1 MKTIN
6 YTDYSPFSMVQL
18 QDELSRNSETFLRER
33 EKDREAE
40 ILAYLDNINFR
51 IQKAWMNEQNGLV
64 LKVNESL
71 YDTHKLK
78 SELES
83 LVTLNYRQRAK
94 LVLSKFLTDYTDAE
108 LDVKTHADE
117 LEKKL
122 FNANLGSYTTRYA
135 AGGNRGANVANAAS
149 RINNKKTVEIED
161 VDNSINK
168 VKKIE
173 KC

>member
-18 QDELSRNSETFLRER
+18 QDELARNSEQFIRER
-33 EKDREAE
+33 NKDREAE

-51 IQKAWMNEQNGLV
+51 IQKAWMSEQNGLV

-83 LVTLNYRQRAK
+83 LGFGVKINYLHDPVAGEKVPEEIVINFVEVHGEFYKDCSGYRTKEQ
-94 LVLSKFLTDYTDAE
+94 VLADIRKNCEAM
-108 LDVKTHADE
+108 VKIHPERYNEITDE
-117 LEKKL
+117 LVETIFKSY
-122 FNANLGSYTTRYA
+122 LGHSLT
-135 AGGNRGANVANAAS
+135 
-149 RINNKKTVEIED
+149 
-161 VDNSINK
+161 K
-168 VKKIE
+168 VVL
-173 KC
+173 

>member
-18 QDELSRNSETFLRER
+18 QDELARNSEQFIRER

-83 LVTLNYRQRAK
+83 LGFGVKINYLHDPVAGEKVPEEIVINFVEVHGEYYKDCSGYRTKEQ
-94 LVLSKFLTDYTDAE
+94 VLADIRKSCE
-108 LDVKTHADE
+108 NVKRINPERYKEITDE
-117 LEKKL
+117 LVENIFK
-122 FNANLGSYTTRYA
+122 
-135 AGGNRGANVANAAS
+135 S
-149 RINNKKTVEIED
+149 RLDDTLT
-161 VDNSINK
+161 K
-168 VKKIE
+168 VVL
-173 KC
+173 

>member
-18 QDELSRNSETFLRER
+18 QDELARNSETFIRER
-33 EKDREAE
+33 NKDREAA
-40 ILAYLDNINFR
+40 ILNYLDNINFH

-83 LVTLNYRQRAK
+83 LG
-94 LVLSKFLTDYTDAE
+94 F
-108 LDVKTHADE
+108 DVKINYLHDPVAGEKVPEEIVINFVEVHGEFYKNGSGYRTKEQVMADIRKNCEAMKKNHPERYREITDE
-117 LEKKL
+117 LIEEI
-122 FNANLGSYTTRYA
+122 FNSYIGHSLT
-135 AGGNRGANVANAAS
+135 
-149 RINNKKTVEIED
+149 
-161 VDNSINK
+161 K
-168 VKKIE
+168 VVL
-173 KC
+173 

>member
-18 QDELSRNSETFLRER
+18 QDELSRNSEAFIRER

-51 IQKAWMNEQNGLV
+51 IQKAWMKEQNGLV

-83 LVTLNYRQRAK
+83 LGFGVKINYLHDPVAGEKVPEEIVINFVEVHGEFYKDGFGYRTKEQ
-94 LVLSKFLTDYTDAE
+94 VL
-108 LDVKTHADE
+108 ADIRKNCE
-117 LEKKL
+117 
-122 FNANLGSYTTRYA
+122 N
-135 AGGNRGANVANAAS
+135 
-149 RINNKKTVEIED
+149 
-161 VDNSINK
+161 
-168 VKKIE
+168 VKKINPE
-173 KC
+173 RCKEITDELVENIFKSRLGHSLTKVVL

>member
-18 QDELSRNSETFLRER
+18 QDELSRNSEAFIRER
-33 EKDREAE
+33 EKDRETE

-71 YDTHKLK
+71 YDTNKLK

-83 LVTLNYRQRAK
+83 LG
-94 LVLSKFLTDYTDAE
+94 F
-108 LDVKTHADE
+108 DVKINYLHDPVAGEKVPEEIVIKFVEIHGEFYKDSFGYRTKEQVLASIRKSCENIKRINPERYKEITDE
-117 LEKKL
+117 LVESI
-122 FNANLGSYTTRYA
+122 FQSRLGDTLT
-135 AGGNRGANVANAAS
+135 
-149 RINNKKTVEIED
+149 
-161 VDNSINK
+161 K
-168 VKKIE
+168 VVL
-173 KC
+173 

>member
-18 QDELSRNSETFLRER
+18 QDELARNSETFLRER

-78 SELES
+78 SELEKEGFHYER
-83 LVTLNYRQRAK
+83 L
-94 LVLSKFLTDYTDAE
+94 
-108 LDVKTHADE
+108 
-117 LEKKL
+117 
-122 FNANLGSYTTRYA
+122 
-135 AGGNRGANVANAAS
+135 
-149 RINNKKTVEIED
+149 
-161 VDNSINK
+161 
-168 VKKIE
+168 
-173 KC
+173 